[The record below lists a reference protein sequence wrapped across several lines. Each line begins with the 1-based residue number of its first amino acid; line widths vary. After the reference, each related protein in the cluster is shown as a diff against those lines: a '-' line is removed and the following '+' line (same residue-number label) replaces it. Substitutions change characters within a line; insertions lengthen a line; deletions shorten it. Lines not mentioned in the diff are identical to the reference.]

1 MSSMRNAVQRRN
13 HRERGQPTERSK
25 WGILEKPK
33 DYKLRAAD
41 HKHKRQKIK
50 HLQQKA
56 SERNED
62 EFYFA
67 MVNSESRGGVKI
79 AKRGEEN
86 SGGAKVLGRE
96 VVQLM
101 KTQDVGY
108 LRTVLQRT
116 KREVERLEREVM
128 GGEVGVSVRVSEDGG
143 RRKVFGDEGEDLAV
157 KAPQRED
164 NGEIDDLDGLD
175 GWTDEEED
183 AAGDGPEDEN
193 LSVEEKRK
201 KRRLEGKQR
210 KLRFLKDRER
220 DISTALDEVEQQR
233 AKMNGTVGG
242 VNKNGTKFKIRGR
255 KK

>member
-1 MSSMRNAVQRRN
+1 MRNAVQRRN
-13 HRERGQPTERSK
+13 HRERAQPTERSK

-67 MVNSESRGGVKI
+67 MVNSESRGGVRV

-86 SGGAKVLGRE
+86 SGGVKVLGRD
-96 VVQLM
+96 VVELM

-116 KREVERLEREVM
+116 RREREKVEKEVV
-128 GGEVGVSVRVSEDGG
+128 GGEVGVDVKVAGEDS
-143 RRKVFGDEGEDLAV
+143 RRKVFGEDGEDLAV
-157 KAPQRED
+157 KTLHKSEE
-164 NGEIDDLDGLD
+164 NIDDLAGLD
-175 GWTDEEED
+175 GWSDEESD
-183 AAGDGPEDEN
+183 AGAPQEDEDM
-193 LSVEEKRK
+193 SVEEKRK
-201 KRRLEGKQR
+201 ARKLESKRRRLN
-210 KLRFLKDRER
+210 FLKDRER
-220 DISTALDEVEQQR
+220 DLTTALNEVEQQR
-233 AKMNGTVGG
+233 AKMNGSVGG